1 MLNLLLTE
9 NNYTVDYNQ
18 ATLHAATGAILMLPG
33 WEGYF
38 KWDWEKKELYFQN
51 GDYYLDNQ
59 QLIDKGIRDR
69 DDWYYII

>member
-1 MLNLLLTE
+1 MN
-9 NNYTVDYNQ
+9 YNQ
-18 ATLHAATGAILMLPG
+18 ATLQAATGATLMLPG

>member
-1 MLNLLLTE
+1 M
-9 NNYTVDYNQ
+9 DYNQ

-38 KWDWEKKELYFQN
+38 KWDWDKKELYFQN

>member
-1 MLNLLLTE
+1 MDN
-9 NNYTVDYNQ
+9 NQ
-18 ATLHAATGAILMLPG
+18 ATLHAATGATLMLPG

>member
-1 MLNLLLTE
+1 M
-9 NNYTVDYNQ
+9 NYNI
-18 ATLHAATGAILMLPG
+18 ATLFAATGYTLMLPG